1 MTFINGCYAV
11 AKDEYLIAVD
21 PKSKF
26 QDLPP
31 TSGSVKVA
39 GDGLMATGQDTEN
52 VTFKSLAWSQNIQVL
67 GEGVS
72 KPYECFFLLII
83 FCLFSLGRTVCN
95 RIVEWYTGNSCTRC
109 GRFA

>member
-21 PKSKF
+21 PKSQF

-52 VTFKSLAWSQNIQVL
+52 VTFKPLAWSQNIQVL

-72 KPYECFFLLII
+72 KPYECFF
-83 FCLFSLGRTVCN
+83 
-95 RIVEWYTGNSCTRC
+95 Y
-109 GRFA
+109 